1 MSYDD
6 KVIYFFLDWGNTPGR
21 AICISAF
28 LMLVAL
34 PLAHGFFVLIASG
47 RERLRMMRPDWGW
60 QGTDEEELERVME
73 VSGMR
78 DADVWAPLT
87 GDGDPNLYDSEE
99 EEMGGAS
106 VFFVGGHEEKSRV
119 VGRSAGISTAGMG
132 VGGGGGRQL
141 ILGLLK
147 LKSVLGGGGRSTFLF
162 LFRDVAYYSIH
173 HL

>member
-1 MSYDD
+1 MGAFGKGFV
-6 KVIYFFLDWGNTPGR
+6 KVRMLYSEGASAPYRPLTAVSVRPFTPASLPNLRLFVFG
-21 AICISAF
+21 F
-28 LMLVAL
+28 AL
-34 PLAHGFFVLIASG
+34 
-47 RERLRMMRPDWGW
+47 

-132 VGGGGGRQL
+132 VGGGGGRQV
-141 ILGLLK
+141 GK
-147 LKSVLGGGGRSTFLF
+147 RAPGSGGGGISM
-162 LFRDVAYYSIH
+162 VAVHSAKSGV
-173 HL
+173 L